1 MKINQ
6 ISVVFFSATGRTRRA
21 AEQVASALPL
31 AADWLDITPHAADGL
46 ARSFGPDELV
56 VWAAP
61 VYGGRLALQAA
72 QRFARLKGKQTPAVL
87 LAVPVLPQ
95 AGRMNRTHNNWRI
108 LPADFGKRSS
118 KRLPRR
124 ICGCRR

>member
-72 QRFARLKGKQTPAVL
+72 QRFARSMRHRARQIVL
-87 LAVPVLPQ
+87 TAQ
-95 AGRMNRTHNNWRI
+95 AIEEAAG
-108 LPADFGKRSS
+108 LD
-118 KRLPRR
+118 
-124 ICGCRR
+124 